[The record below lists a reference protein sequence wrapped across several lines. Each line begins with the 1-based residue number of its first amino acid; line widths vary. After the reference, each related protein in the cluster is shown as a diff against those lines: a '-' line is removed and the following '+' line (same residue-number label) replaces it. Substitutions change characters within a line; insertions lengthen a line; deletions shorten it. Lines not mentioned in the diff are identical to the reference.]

1 MAFHDVVEALKNLS
15 IDQKQEIT
23 VLLQQ
28 YIREERREEIYEN
41 LQLVQ
46 EEQKQGKL
54 NFSSDI
60 NELRQMIEE

>member
-1 MAFHDVVEALKNLS
+1 MAFHDVVEAIKSLS
-15 IDQKQEIT
+15 TDQKQEIT

-41 LQLVQ
+41 LQLAQ

-60 NELRQMIEE
+60 NELRKMIEE